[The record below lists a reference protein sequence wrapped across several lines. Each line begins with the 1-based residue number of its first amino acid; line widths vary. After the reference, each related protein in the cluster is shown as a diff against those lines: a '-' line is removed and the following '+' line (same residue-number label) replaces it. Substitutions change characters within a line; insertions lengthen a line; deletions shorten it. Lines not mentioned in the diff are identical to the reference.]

1 MFSCSYVF
9 PKQTCSLVLM
19 SSKTMFSCLTA
30 ACVVR
35 FGDRTSYIYFYFLQ
49 IIRHNNPALEELS
62 RLQGVI
68 MFARVYSLL
77 LGVIED
83 KVLDVEL
90 SGKFARVE
98 SRAVAFLVRLKGVAL
113 SV

>member
-1 MFSCSYVF
+1 
-9 PKQTCSLVLM
+9 
-19 SSKTMFSCLTA
+19 MFSCLIA

-35 FGDRTSYIYFYFLQ
+35 FGDRTSYVYFYFLQ
-49 IIRHNNPALEELS
+49 IIRHNNPAFEELS
-62 RLQGVI
+62 GLLGVSL
-68 MFARVYSLL
+68 FARIDSLL

-90 SGKFARVE
+90 CGKLARVE

-113 SV
+113 SL